1 MLDRKERNLKEF
13 LENRAQALTSSEA
26 IYWLKKK
33 GYDKPKEL
41 YRAWRSEYVRG
52 NAS

>member
-1 MLDRKERNLKEF
+1 MLDRKERKLKEF
-13 LENRAQALTSSEA
+13 LENRAHSLTASES

-33 GYDKPKEL
+33 GYEQAEEL
-41 YRAWRSEYVRG
+41 YRNWRNEYVRG